1 MLTVKI
7 ETDNEAFGDG
17 ARGPELA
24 RILRK
29 IAARVEDL
37 GSLADGAKVYD
48 VNGNS
53 VGHWEVR

>member
-7 ETDNEAFGDG
+7 ETDNEAFEDG

-29 IAARVEDL
+29 IAARVDDL
-37 GSLADGAKVYD
+37 GSLADGGKVMD